1 MDARWWIAVR
11 VLVVADYPPPYG
23 PVVDATV
30 AEVRTLRALG
40 HEVEVCSP
48 APSAA
53 HHHRDLRSVRGLAS
67 LVTLARRFD
76 RVLVRLQEGTPA
88 DHRLLRALRAVPNC
102 EVVAYGLS
110 PEHGLGRALADAR
123 SLVIEHR
130 LLGSSAGSA
139 RGSDVAAEREVWPA
153 ADLDAVMQTIRVNAA
168 HRRGTGDPSVA
179 SERRTAP
186 VRRIAPLALP
196 APVSLRPGASVLK
209 RLVRR
214 LTAWQIDPIVGQV
227 NRLREA
233 LIATLEQGDELR

>member
-1 MDARWWIAVR
+1 M
-11 VLVVADYPPPYG
+11 LVVADYPPPYG

-76 RVLVRLQEGTPA
+76 RVLVRLQDATPA
-88 DHRLLRALRAVPNC
+88 DRRLVHALRAVPNC
-102 EVVAYGLS
+102 EVVA
-110 PEHGLGRALADAR
+110 HGLGPEHLLGAALAGAR
-123 SLVIEHR
+123 GLAVEHR
-130 LLGSSAGSA
+130 ALGSSAVPGRTGS
-139 RGSDVAAEREVWPA
+139 VAAERGAWPE
-153 ADLDAVMQTIRVNAA
+153 ADREAVMRAIRVRAA
-168 HRRGTGDPSVA
+168 QRRGVGDASVA
-179 SERRTAP
+179 DERRTAP
-186 VRRIAPLALP
+186 LRRLAPLALP
-196 APVSLRPGASVLK
+196 APVSLRPGASLLK

-233 LIATLEQGDELR
+233 LVATLEQGDDASLT

>member
-1 MDARWWIAVR
+1 MR

-53 HHHRDLRSVRGLAS
+53 PH
-67 LVTLARRFD
+67 
-76 RVLVRLQEGTPA
+76 
-88 DHRLLRALRAVPNC
+88 C
-102 EVVAYGLS
+102 EVVAYGLG
-110 PEHGLGRALADAR
+110 PEHLLGEALADAR
-123 SLVIEHR
+123 GLAVEHR
-130 LLGSSAGSA
+130 PLGASAAPGRASS
-139 RGSDVAAEREVWPA
+139 VAAERGAWPG
-153 ADLDAVMQTIRVNAA
+153 ADRDAVMHAIRVRAA
-168 HRRGTGDPSVA
+168 QRRGAGDASVA
-179 SERRTAP
+179 DERRTAP
-186 VRRIAPLALP
+186 LRRLAPLALP
-196 APVSLRPGASVLK
+196 APVSLRPGASLLK

-233 LIATLEQGDELR
+233 LVVTLEQGDDASLT